1 MVMKDDIASELRD
14 LGLKL
19 TPQRLEIVRVLKE
32 NMDDHPSL
40 NYLHEAVKKKMPT
53 VSFSTLFNTIT
64 TLDKA
69 GYLTIFDLEGET
81 RVELNMTD
89 HINIIDRRTGEVL
102 DIDDERIMDS
112 IIEDLGRDRVKDKRV
127 MINVILY

>member
-1 MVMKDDIASELRD
+1 
-14 LGLKL
+14 
-19 TPQRLEIVRVLKE
+19 
-32 NMDDHPSL
+32 
-40 NYLHEAVKKKMPT
+40 
-53 VSFSTLFNTIT
+53 
-64 TLDKA
+64 
-69 GYLTIFDLEGET
+69 
-81 RVELNMTD
+81 VELNMTD